1 MPFQSTI
8 SNPGTNV
15 SIAGSATS
23 GVSAP
28 RTFSFYTQSGPT
40 SYANYAITFPTD
52 IGEKNQGYNDQ
63 YRAIYVKG
71 KNLPNGAT
79 LYWTILHQTT
89 TDYDFEGGYYD
100 GVYFNGFNGSFTV
113 TNEIGRFSIFG
124 RRDYE
129 TEGPQYFQI
138 QIRQWSLT
146 GPVVLTSPL
155 IAIND
160 TSKTPTYIFDSANA
174 TSLTEGTQGSGF
186 SGQASQFRILTN
198 NVDPGYLYYTFTSP
212 TAVVDKNVA
221 GADISYWSDEP
232 ATQYFAPD
240 NQVWIYAYTG
250 ANDPTTGSG
259 YLWINGRND
268 GATEG
273 TETFQIQLRT
283 GSITGP
289 IVATS
294 PEISIQ
300 DTTVYLGPPTPG
312 FQYQVIGGGAGGP
325 TTTPGG
331 GGGGGGFASGS
342 MAWSSA
348 YNKVSWQV
356 SVGAGGAP
364 LTSGGDSYITSTIA
378 GGTQKFWGR
387 GGGRGAT
394 TTTAAYW
401 GGGGGGGC
409 GNNAGSNTWLA
420 YGVNQWDNVT
430 GSVIVTSTAANRQ
443 AGYGGSAGGPYTAG
457 GGGGASTNGYSGG
470 SGTVTTGGTPG
481 KGGAGKTN
489 WLGTTCGQGGG
500 AVNKFGTQGAR
511 YNANASINGTN
522 PGEAGQFNGYGAN
535 GAVIIRYSESYA
547 PAVSAPG
554 AVEYII
560 GGYRYYVWTTIG
572 NYGIRFN

>member
-15 SIAGSATS
+15 SIAGNPS
-23 GVSAP
+23 GGVTAP
-28 RTFSFYTQSGPT
+28 RVY
-40 SYANYAITFPTD
+40 TFPTL
-52 IGEKNQGYNDQ
+52 QGWSQLNNVDYYFPTNINENVSTS
-63 YRAIYVKG
+63 IYVQS
-71 KNLPNGAT
+71 KNLPQGTT
-79 LYWTILHQTT
+79 LFWTILHQTT
-89 TDYDFEGGYYD
+89 SDADFVATSGSFVSSSLAYINGS
-100 GVYFNGFNGSFTV
+100 GTGGFNIT
-113 TNEIGRFSIFG
+113 TI
-124 RRDYE
+124 RDAI
-129 TEGPQYFQI
+129 TEGPELFQI
-138 QIRQWSLT
+138 QIREWST
-146 GPVVLTSPL
+146 TSVVVATSSL
-155 IAIND
+155 ITVND
-160 TSKTPTYIFDSANA
+160 TSLAPTYIFDSTNA

-186 SGQASQFRILTN
+186 NGQSTEFRILTN
-198 NVDPGYLYYTFTSP
+198 NAYPQYLYYTFTSS
-212 TAVVDKNVA
+212 TATFLWGKSAA
-221 GADISYWSDEP
+221 GAYIAGSDIGYYSSEP
-232 ATQYFAPD
+232 VTQNFAPD
-240 NQVWIYAYTG
+240 NQVWIYSYTG
-250 ANDPTTGSG
+250 PNDPTTGWGSIRI
-259 YLWINGRND
+259 YGRND

-300 DTTVYLGPPTPG
+300 DTTVYLGPPTGG

-325 TTTPGG
+325 TSNPGG

-342 MAWSSA
+342 MVWSSS
-348 YNKVSWQV
+348 YNTVSWQV
-356 SVGAGGAP
+356 SVGARGAP

-378 GGTQKFWGR
+378 GGTMKFWGR

-394 TTTAAYW
+394 TTTAGYW

-420 YGVNQWDNVT
+420 YGVNQWDNVN
-430 GSVIVTSTAANRQ
+430 GSVIVTSNAANRQ
-443 AGYGGSAGGPYTAG
+443 AGYGGSAGSPYTAG
-457 GGGGASTNGYSGG
+457 GGGGAGGNGTSGG
-470 SGTVTTGGTPG
+470 SGNVTTGGTPG

-511 YNANASINGTN
+511 FNGNASQNGIN

-554 AVEYII
+554 ATVTIT

-572 NYGIRFN
+572 SYGIKFS